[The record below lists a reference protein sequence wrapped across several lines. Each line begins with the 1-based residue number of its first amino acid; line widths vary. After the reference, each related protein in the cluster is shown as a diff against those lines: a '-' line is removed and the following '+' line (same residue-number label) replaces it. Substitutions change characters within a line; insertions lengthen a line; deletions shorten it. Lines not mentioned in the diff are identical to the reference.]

1 MWKQAQSSEGKGAYL
16 PPLFKSLEL
25 LWQPKSD
32 THRYNLQNLKSF
44 QMKGLQSSPLGGRLV
59 EYNTKLAFR
68 TTDELATGSLKGL
81 MPTRSPFAMTHLM
94 EKDGQ
99 STCILVFS

>member
-1 MWKQAQSSEGKGAYL
+1 
-16 PPLFKSLEL
+16 
-25 LWQPKSD
+25 
-32 THRYNLQNLKSF
+32 
-44 QMKGLQSSPLGGRLV
+44 MKGLQSSPLGGRLV

-68 TTDELATGSLKGL
+68 TTDELATGSLKDL

-99 STCILVFS
+99 ST